1 MEKPAAASSYI
12 PISEPSRFR
21 ESQDHCDEENGQA
34 SHIDPQASLGE
45 QQGLQPEASVAG
57 SADMSIGS
65 TASEEEE
72 EEEEE
77 EKAYQE
83 LVKFAQGA
91 SYYYICCQ
99 VLFIDPSSS

>member
-1 MEKPAAASSYI
+1 MEKPAAASSYN

-65 TASEEEE
+65 TTSE

-83 LVKFAQGA
+83 PVKFAQGA